1 MVVARCY
8 YECGELSKALDIVE
22 ALSFKKDD
30 VASGYGLIL
39 FLQARAIK
47 GMSEMGCK
55 EELDE

>member
-1 MVVARCY
+1 MARCY
-8 YECGELSKALDIVE
+8 YECDEMPKALDIVE

-47 GMSEMGCK
+47 GNAYEMGCK
-55 EELDE
+55 MEDV